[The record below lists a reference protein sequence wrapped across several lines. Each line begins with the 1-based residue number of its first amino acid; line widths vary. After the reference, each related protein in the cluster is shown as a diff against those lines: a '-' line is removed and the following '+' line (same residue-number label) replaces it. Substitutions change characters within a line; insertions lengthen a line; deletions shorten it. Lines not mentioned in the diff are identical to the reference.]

1 MKRERAQEILNSP
14 DNIYVTYQNVPV
26 WIDEVEEDEAR
37 VRDLNSDLVM
47 EVPVAE
53 LTEIGP
59 GDNS

>member
-1 MKRERAQEILNSP
+1 MKRERAEEILHSP
-14 DNIYVTYQNVPV
+14 DNIYVTYQNIPV
-26 WIDEVEEDEAR
+26 WIDEVEEEDTAR

-59 GDNS
+59 EH

>member
-1 MKRERAQEILNSP
+1 MRRERAEEILHSP

-26 WIDEVEEDEAR
+26 WIDEVEGDDTAR
-37 VRDLNSDLVM
+37 VRDLNSNLVM

-59 GDNS
+59 GQ

>member
-1 MKRERAQEILNSP
+1 MKRERAEEILNSP

-26 WIDEVEEDEAR
+26 WIDEVEKEEAR
-37 VRDLNSDLVM
+37 VRDLNSVLVM

-59 GDNS
+59 GHNS

>member
-1 MKRERAQEILNSP
+1 MKRERAEEILHSP

-26 WIDEVEEDEAR
+26 WIDAVEENDTAR
-37 VRDLNSDLVM
+37 VRDLNSNLVM

-59 GDNS
+59 GH

>member
-1 MKRERAQEILNSP
+1 MKRERAEEILHSP

-26 WIDEVEEDEAR
+26 WIDEVEEDDTAR
-37 VRDLNSDLVM
+37 VRDLNSNLVM

-59 GDNS
+59 GH

>member
-1 MKRERAQEILNSP
+1 MKRERAEEILHSP

-26 WIDEVEEDEAR
+26 WIDEVEEDDTAR
-37 VRDLNSDLVM
+37 VRDLNSNLVM

-59 GDNS
+59 GQ

>member
-37 VRDLNSDLVM
+37 VRELNSDLVM